1 MKRVTIPKPA
11 KDFLELNERE
21 KMSED
26 SVRLKVAAAM
36 PKDQGRGIVRLN
48 SDVRNHLGIRS
59 GDYVLLKGTRE
70 TVAVAWPSLKEDEVL
85 DMVRMDGLIRNNAGA
100 RLGEMV
106 EVSKTTV
113 PEATKVVL
121 APGQPVRFQQG
132 FENYVKQ
139 QIINKPITRGDVIL
153 ISSIGQGLQF
163 TATTVSPSKH
173 VRITPATAVEVLTK
187 PAKPED
193 VAIPDVT
200 YEDIGGLGKELTKIR
215 EMVELPMKSPEL
227 FKRLGISPPKGVLLH
242 GPPGTGKTLIAKAV
256 ANESGANFKVINGP
270 EIMSKFYGE
279 SEQKLRETFE
289 DAEKNA
295 PTIIFIDELDSIA
308 PKRAEVTGEVERR
321 VVAQLLALMDGLA
334 GRGQVIVIGASNRP
348 DDIDEALRRPGRFD
362 REIVI
367 GVPDKQGRLEILQI
381 HTRAMPLEE
390 DMDLERLAA
399 VTHGFVGADLSA
411 LAREAAMQALRRVL
425 PHVDPDTGDIPA
437 DVLSSLFV
445 TQADFDMALAEVSPS
460 ALREVL
466 VEKPNVRWEDVGG
479 LAKVKMQLREAVE
492 APLKHPEVFE
502 EMGIRTPKGVLL
514 FGPPGTGKTLLAK
527 AVATES
533 EANFISVRGPEIFN
547 KYVGES
553 EKAVREIFKKARQT
567 APCVLF
573 FDEIDAILGSR
584 GRRDDTGV
592 SQRIVNQ
599 FLAELDGMQTL
610 QNVLVI
616 GATNRAD
623 ILDPAVLRP
632 GRFDSVVFVPP
643 PDTDARLE
651 IFRVHTRNMPLANDV
666 SLEKLTDETEGF
678 SGADIEGLVR
688 EAAMAVVRD
697 EWKAKPVE
705 MKHFEEALKEVRPS
719 ISPEDVKRFL
729 TLADH
734 VKKRQPQKDLDL
746 PGYM

>member
-1 MKRVTIPKPA
+1 
-11 KDFLELNERE
+11 
-21 KMSED
+21 MSED

-59 GDYVLLKGTRE
+59 GDFVLLKGTKE

-106 EVSKTTV
+106 EISKTTV
-113 PEATKVVL
+113 PEATKIVL

-153 ISSIGQGLQF
+153 VSSIGQGLQF

-173 VRITPATAVEVLTK
+173 VRVTPATVVEVLTK
-187 PAKPED
+187 PAKPDEFI
-193 VAIPDVT
+193 IPDVT
-200 YEDIGGLGKELTKIR
+200 YEDIGGLGKELVKIR

-227 FKRLGISPPKGVLLH
+227 FKRLGISPPKGVLLM

-308 PKRAEVTGEVERR
+308 PKRADVTGEVERR
-321 VVAQLLALMDGLA
+321 VVAQLLALMDGLS

-381 HTRAMPLEE
+381 HTRSMPLEE
-390 DMDLERLAA
+390 DIDIERLSA
-399 VTHGFVGADLSA
+399 VTHGFVGADLNA

-425 PHVDPDTGDIPA
+425 PHIDPETGDIPA
-437 DVLSSLFV
+437 DVLNNLFV
-445 TQADFDMALAEVSPS
+445 TQADFDMALSDVSPS

-466 VEKPNVRWEDVGG
+466 VEKPNVQWDDVGG

-553 EKAVREIFKKARQT
+553 EKAVRDIFKMARQT
-567 APCVLF
+567 APCILF
-573 FDEIDAILGSR
+573 FDEIDAILSSR
-584 GRRDDTGV
+584 GQRDDTGV

-623 ILDPAVLRP
+623 ILDSAVLRP
-632 GRFDSVVFVPP
+632 GRFDGIVFVPP

-651 IFRVHTRNMPLANDV
+651 ILRVHTREMPLADDV
-666 SLEKLTDETEGF
+666 SLEKLADDTEGY

-688 EAAMAVVRD
+688 EAAMAAVRD
-697 EWKAKPVE
+697 DWKSKPVE
-705 MKHFEEALKEVRPS
+705 MKHFEEALGEVRPS
-719 ISPEDVKRFL
+719 ISPDDVKRFL
-729 TLADH
+729 ALAEQ
-734 VKKRQPQKDLDL
+734 VKKRQPRKDLDL

>member
-1 MKRVTIPKPA
+1 
-11 KDFLELNERE
+11 
-21 KMSED
+21 
-26 SVRLKVAAAM
+26 M

-59 GDYVLLKGTRE
+59 GDYVLLKGTKE

-85 DMVRMDGLIRNNAGA
+85 DMVRMDGLIRNNSGA
-100 RLGEMV
+100 RLGEMI
-106 EVSKTTV
+106 EISKTTI
-113 PEATKVVL
+113 PEATKIIL

-139 QIINKPITRGDVIL
+139 QMINKPITRGDVIL

-163 TATTVSPSKH
+163 TATTVSPRKH
-173 VRITPATAVEVLTK
+173 VRITPATVVEVLTK
-187 PAKPED
+187 PSKPED
-193 VAIPDVT
+193 VSFPDVT

-227 FKRLGISPPKGVLLH
+227 FKRLGITPPKGVLLM

-256 ANESGANFKVINGP
+256 ANESGANFKIINGP

-295 PTIIFIDELDSIA
+295 PSIIFIDELDSIA
-308 PKRAEVTGEVERR
+308 PKRADVTGEVERR

-334 GRGQVIVIGASNRP
+334 ARGQVIVIGASNRP

-367 GVPDKQGRLEILQI
+367 GVPDKKGRLEILQI

-390 DMDLERLAA
+390 DLDLERLAA

-425 PHVDPDTGDIPA
+425 PHIDPETGDIPA
-437 DVLSSLFV
+437 DILNSLFV
-445 TQADFDMALAEVSPS
+445 TQADFDMALSDVSPS
-460 ALREVL
+460 ALRELL

-492 APLKHPEVFE
+492 APLNHPEVFE

-533 EANFISVRGPEIFN
+533 EANFISIRGPEIFN

-553 EKAVREIFKKARQT
+553 EKAVREIFKKARQV

-573 FDEIDAILGSR
+573 FDEIDAILASR
-584 GRRDDTGV
+584 GQRDDTGV

-632 GRFDSVVFVPP
+632 GRFDGVIFVPP
-643 PDTDARLE
+643 PDTNARLE
-651 IFRVHTRNMPLANDV
+651 ILRVHTRAMPLADDV
-666 SLEKLTDETEGF
+666 SLEKLADGTEGF

-688 EAAMAVVRD
+688 EAAMAAVRD
-697 EWKAKPVE
+697 DWKAKPVE
-705 MKHFEEALKEVRPS
+705 MKHFEEALGEVRPS
-719 ISPEDVKRFL
+719 FSPDDVKRFL
-729 TLADH
+729 ALAEQ

>member
-1 MKRVTIPKPA
+1 
-11 KDFLELNERE
+11 
-21 KMSED
+21 MSEEV
-26 SVRLKVAAAM
+26 VRLKVAAAM

-48 SDVRNHLGIRS
+48 SDVRNHLEIRS
-59 GDYVLLKGTRE
+59 GDYVLLKGAKE

-106 EVSKTTV
+106 EVRKTNV
-113 PEATKVVL
+113 PEATRVVL
-121 APGQPVRFQQG
+121 APSQPVRFQQG

-139 QIINKPITRGDVIL
+139 QIINKPITRGDIIL

-163 TATTVSPSKH
+163 TATNVSPSKH
-173 VRITPATAVEVLTK
+173 IRVTPATQVEVLTK
-187 PAKPED
+187 PAKPEE
-193 VAIPDVT
+193 VMVPEVT
-200 YEDIGGLGKELTKIR
+200 YEDIGGLGKELVKIR

-227 FKRLGISPPKGVLLH
+227 FKRLGIAPPKGVLLH

-256 ANESGANFKVINGP
+256 ANESGASFKVINGP

-279 SEQKLRETFE
+279 SEQKLREAFE
-289 DAEKNA
+289 EAEKNA
-295 PTIIFIDELDSIA
+295 PSIIFIDELDSIA
-308 PKRAEVTGEVERR
+308 PKRADVTGEVERR

-381 HTRAMPLEE
+381 HTRSMPLEE
-390 DMDLERLAA
+390 DLDLERLAA
-399 VTHGFVGADLSA
+399 VTHGFVGADLAA
-411 LAREAAMQALRRVL
+411 LAREAAMQALRRAL
-425 PHVDPDTGDIPA
+425 PHVDPETGDIPA
-437 DVLSSLFV
+437 DILTNLYV
-445 TQADFDMALAEVSPS
+445 TRADFDMALADVSPS

-466 VEKPNVRWEDVGG
+466 VERPNIKWDDVGG
-479 LAKVKMQLREAVE
+479 LAKVKLQLREAVE
-492 APLKHPEVFE
+492 APLKHPDVFK

-567 APCVLF
+567 APCILF
-573 FDEIDAILGSR
+573 FDEIDAILSAR
-584 GRRDDTGV
+584 GMRDETGV

-632 GRFDSVVFVPP
+632 GRFDNVVFVPP
-643 PDTDARLE
+643 PDVDARLE
-651 IFRVHTRNMPLANDV
+651 IFKVHTRDMPLADDV
-666 SLEKLTDETEGF
+666 SLEKLADETEGF

-688 EAAMAVVRD
+688 EAAMAAVRSD
-697 EWKAKPVE
+697 WKPKPVS
-705 MKHFEEALKEVRPS
+705 MKHFKEAMNEVRPS
-719 ISPEDVKRFL
+719 ISSDDVNRFL
-729 TLADH
+729 ALAEQ
-734 VKKRQPQKDLDL
+734 VKKRQPQKTSDIL

>member
-1 MKRVTIPKPA
+1 
-11 KDFLELNERE
+11 
-21 KMSED
+21 MSEEV
-26 SVRLKVAAAM
+26 VRMKVAAAM

-48 SDVRNHLGIRS
+48 SDVRQHLGIRS
-59 GDYVLLKGTRE
+59 GDFVLLKGSKE
-70 TVAVAWPSLKEDEVL
+70 TVAVCWPSLKEDEVL

-106 EVSKTTV
+106 EVSKVTV
-113 PEATKVVL
+113 PEAARITI
-121 APGQPVRFQQG
+121 APSQPVRFQQG
-132 FENYVKQ
+132 FENYIKQ
-139 QIINKPITRGDVIL
+139 QLLNKPITRGDVIL
-153 ISSIGQGLQF
+153 ITSIGQGLQF
-163 TATTVSPSKH
+163 MATRVTPSKH
-173 VRITPATAVEVLTK
+173 VRVTASTQIEVLTQ
-187 PAKPED
+187 PAKPEEIT
-193 VAIPDVT
+193 VPDVT
-200 YEDIGGLGKELTKIR
+200 YEDIGGLNKEIQKIR

-227 FKRLGISPPKGVLLH
+227 FKRLGISPPKGVLLM

-256 ANESGANFKVINGP
+256 ANESGANFTTINGP

-279 SEQKLRETFE
+279 SEQKLRQTFE

-295 PTIIFIDELDSIA
+295 PSIIFIDELDSIA

-334 GRGQVIVIGASNRP
+334 GRGQVIVIGATNRP

-362 REIVI
+362 REITI

-390 DMDLERLAA
+390 GLELERLAA

-411 LAREAAMQALRRVL
+411 LAREAAMHALRRAL
-425 PHVDPDTGDIPA
+425 PHVDPETGDIPA
-437 DVLSSLFV
+437 DVLHELYV
-445 TQADFDMALAEVSPS
+445 TQADFDLALSEISPS

-466 VEKPNVRWEDVGG
+466 VEKPNVRWDDVGG

-492 APLKHPEVFE
+492 APLKHPDVFE
-502 EMGIRTPKGVLL
+502 EMGIRAPKGVLL

-573 FDEIDAILGSR
+573 FDEIDAIMTAR
-584 GRRDDTGV
+584 GQRDDTGV

-599 FLAELDGMQTL
+599 FLAEMDGMQAL
-610 QNVLVI
+610 QGVLVI

-623 ILDPAVLRP
+623 IVDPAVLRP

-643 PDTDARLE
+643 PDVEARHE
-651 IFRVHTRNMPLANDV
+651 ILAVHTKNMPQSKDVDLQKLAE
-666 SLEKLTDETEGF
+666 LTEGY
-678 SGADIEGLVR
+678 SGADIEGLCR
-688 EAAMAVVRD
+688 EAAMAAVRD
-697 EWKAKPVE
+697 DWKAKPVS
-705 MKHFEEALKEVRPS
+705 MSHFKAAMEEIRPS
-719 ISPEDVKRFL
+719 ISEQDLKRYQGQAEQVKR
-729 TLADH
+729 
-734 VKKRQPQKDLDL
+734 RQPGKDKDVL
-746 PGYM
+746 PGYL

>member
-1 MKRVTIPKPA
+1 
-11 KDFLELNERE
+11 
-21 KMSED
+21 MSED

-59 GDYVLLKGTRE
+59 GDYVLLKGTKE

-106 EVSKTTV
+106 DVNKTTI

-163 TATTVSPSKH
+163 TATAVSPSKH
-173 VRITPATAVEVLTK
+173 VRITPATVVEVLTK
-187 PAKPED
+187 PVKPED
-193 VAIPDVT
+193 VTIPKVT

-227 FKRLGISPPKGVLLH
+227 FKRLGISPPKGVLLM

-295 PTIIFIDELDSIA
+295 PAIIFIDELDSIA

-321 VVAQLLALMDGLA
+321 VVAQLLALMDGLSS
-334 GRGQVIVIGASNRP
+334 RGQVIVIGASNRAE
-348 DDIDEALRRPGRFD
+348 DIDEALRRPGRFD

-367 GVPDKQGRLEILQI
+367 GVPDKKGRLEILQI
-381 HTRAMPLEE
+381 HTRSMPLEE
-390 DMDLERLAA
+390 DIDLERLSS
-399 VTHGFVGADLSA
+399 VTHGFVGADLAA

-425 PHVDPDTGDIPA
+425 PHVDPETGDIPA
-437 DVLSSLFV
+437 DILGSLFV
-445 TQADFDMALAEVSPS
+445 TQADFDMALSDVSPS

-466 VEKPNVRWEDVGG
+466 VEKPNVKWEDVGG

-502 EMGIRTPKGVLL
+502 EMGIRTPKGVML

-567 APCVLF
+567 APCILF
-573 FDEIDAILGSR
+573 FDEIDAILSSR
-584 GRRDDTGV
+584 GRQDDTGV

-632 GRFDSVVFVPP
+632 GRFDGIVFVPP
-643 PDTDARLE
+643 PDRDARLE
-651 IFRVHTRNMPLANDV
+651 IFSVHTRKMPLADDV
-666 SLEKLTDETEGF
+666 DLEKL
-678 SGADIEGLVR
+678 AD
-688 EAAMAVVRD
+688 
-697 EWKAKPVE
+697 
-705 MKHFEEALKEVRPS
+705 
-719 ISPEDVKRFL
+719 
-729 TLADH
+729 
-734 VKKRQPQKDLDL
+734 
-746 PGYM
+746 

>member
-1 MKRVTIPKPA
+1 
-11 KDFLELNERE
+11 
-21 KMSED
+21 MSED
-26 SVRLKVAAAM
+26 IIRLKVAAAM

-48 SDVRNHLGIRS
+48 SDVRNHLGLRS
-59 GDYVLLKGTRE
+59 GDYVQLKGTKD
-70 TVAVAWPSLKEDEVL
+70 TVAICWPSLKEDEIL
-85 DMVRMDGLIRNNAGA
+85 DMVRMDGLIRTNAGV

-106 EVSKTTV
+106 EVRKATV
-113 PEATKVVL
+113 PEANRVVL
-121 APGQPVRFQQG
+121 APSQPVRFNPG
-132 FENYVKQ
+132 FDSYLKQ
-139 QIINKPITRGDVIL
+139 QILNRPVSRGDIIL
-153 ISSIGQGLQF
+153 ISTIGQGLQF
-163 TATTVSPSKH
+163 TVTQ
-173 VRITPATAVEVLTK
+173 ITPGKFGRVTSETNVEVLTK
-187 PAKPED
+187 PVKPEEIT
-193 VAIPDVT
+193 VPQVT
-200 YEDIGGLGKELTKIR
+200 YEDIGGLGKELVKIR
-215 EMVELPMKSPEL
+215 EMIELPMKSPEL
-227 FKRLGISPPKGVLLH
+227 FKRLGISPPKGVLLM
-242 GPPGTGKTLIAKAV
+242 GPPGTGKTLIAQAV

-279 SEQKLRETFE
+279 SEGKLRETFE

-295 PTIIFIDELDSIA
+295 PSIIFIDELDSIA

-334 GRGQVIVIGASNRP
+334 GRGQVIVIGATNRP

-362 REIVI
+362 REIFI
-367 GVPDKQGRLEILQI
+367 GVPDKKGRLEILQI
-381 HTRAMPLEE
+381 HTRSMPLE
-390 DMDLERLAA
+390 DGIDLEKLAA

-425 PHVDPDTGDIPA
+425 PHVDPETGDIPA
-437 DVLSSLFV
+437 DILSNLYV
-445 TQADFDMALAEVSPS
+445 TQSDFDMALGEVSPS

-466 VEKPNVRWEDVGG
+466 VEKPNIKWDDVGG
-479 LAKVKMQLREAVE
+479 LQKVKMQLREAVE
-492 APLKHPEVFE
+492 APIKYPEVFE

-573 FDEIDAILGSR
+573 FDEIDAILGTRSR
-584 GRRDDTGV
+584 SDDTGV

-599 FLAELDGMQTL
+599 FLAELDGMQSL

-632 GRFDSVVFVPP
+632 GRFDNVVFVPP
-643 PDTDARLE
+643 PDREARLQ
-651 IFRVHTRNMPLANDV
+651 IFQVHTRKMPLAKDV
-666 SLEKLTDETEGF
+666 KLEKLADLTDGF

-688 EAAMAVVRD
+688 EAAMAAVRG

-705 MKHFEEALKEVRPS
+705 MKHFEEALQETRPS
-719 ISPEDVKRFL
+719 ISPDDAKRFQE
-729 TLADH
+729 LAEL
-734 VKKRQPQKDLDL
+734 VKKRQPQKSGDV
-746 PGYM
+746 PPSYI

>member
-1 MKRVTIPKPA
+1 VI
-11 KDFLELNERE
+11 E
-21 KMSED
+21 MSED
-26 SVRLKVAAAM
+26 IVRLKVAAAM

-48 SDVRNHLGIRS
+48 SDVRQHLGIRS
-59 GDYVLLKGTRE
+59 GDFVLLKGNKE
-70 TVAVAWPSLKEDEVL
+70 TVAVCWPSLKEDEVL

-106 EVSKTTV
+106 EVSKVTV
-113 PEATKVVL
+113 PEANRVTL
-121 APGQPVRFQQG
+121 APSQPVRFQQG
-132 FENYVKQ
+132 FENYIKQ
-139 QIINKPITRGDVIL
+139 QILNKPITRGDVIL

-163 TATTVSPSKH
+163 TATRASPSKH
-173 VRITPATAVEVLTK
+173 VRITPATEIEVLTQ

-193 VAIPDVT
+193 VTVPDVT
-200 YEDIGGLGKELTKIR
+200 YEDIGGLGKEIQKIR

-227 FKRLGISPPKGVLLH
+227 FKRLGISPPKGVLLM

-256 ANESGANFKVINGP
+256 ANESGANFKNINGP

-279 SEQKLRETFE
+279 SEQKLRQTFE
-289 DAEKNA
+289 EAEKNA
-295 PTIIFIDELDSIA
+295 PSIIFIDELDSIA
-308 PKRAEVTGEVERR
+308 PKRADVTGEVERR
-321 VVAQLLALMDGLA
+321 VVAQLLSLMDGLA
-334 GRGQVIVIGASNRP
+334 GRGQVIVIGATNRP

-362 REIVI
+362 REITI

-381 HTRAMPLEE
+381 HTRSMPLEE
-390 DMDLERLAA
+390 GMGIERLAA
-399 VTHGFVGADLSA
+399 VTHGFVGADLAA
-411 LAREAAMQALRRVL
+411 LAREAAMHALRRAL
-425 PHVDPDTGDIPA
+425 PHVDPETGDIPA
-437 DVLSSLFV
+437 DVLQSLYV
-445 TQADFDMALAEVSPS
+445 TQADFDMALAEISPS

-466 VEKPNVRWEDVGG
+466 VEKPNVRWDDVGG

-502 EMGIRTPKGVLL
+502 EMGIRAPKGVLL

-573 FDEIDAILGSR
+573 FDEIDAIMTAR
-584 GRRDDTGV
+584 GQRDDTGV

-599 FLAELDGMQTL
+599 FLAEMDGMQAL
-610 QNVLVI
+610 QGVLVI

-623 ILDPAVLRP
+623 IVDPAVLRP

-643 PDTDARLE
+643 PDNAARRE
-651 IFRVHTRNMPLANDV
+651 ILAVHTKKMPLAKDV
-666 SLEKLTDETEGF
+666 NLDKLAELTEGY
-678 SGADIEGLVR
+678 SGADIEGLCR
-688 EAAMAVVRD
+688 EAAMAAVRD
-697 EWKAKPVE
+697 EWKAKPVA
-705 MKHFEEALKEVRPS
+705 MKHFEAAMEEVRPS
-719 ISPEDVKRFL
+719 ISPDDMKRYEGVAEL
-729 TLADH
+729 
-734 VKKRQPQKDLDL
+734 VKKRQPQKQSDVL
-746 PGYM
+746 PGYL

>member
-1 MKRVTIPKPA
+1 
-11 KDFLELNERE
+11 
-21 KMSED
+21 MSDD
-26 SVRLKVAAAM
+26 SVRLKVAAAL

-48 SDVRNHLGIRS
+48 SDVRQHLSVRS
-59 GDYVLLKGTRE
+59 GDYVLLKGQKE
-70 TVAVAWPSLKEDEVL
+70 TVAICWPSLKEDEVL
-85 DMVRMDGLIRNNAGA
+85 DMVRMDGLIRNNAGVK
-100 RLGEMV
+100 LGEMV
-106 EVSKTTV
+106 EVSKVNVT
-113 PEATKVVL
+113 EATRVVL
-121 APGQPVRFQQG
+121 APSQPVRFQQG
-132 FENYVKQ
+132 FEDYIKQ
-139 QIINKPITRGDVIL
+139 QIINKPLTRGDIIL
-153 ISSIGQGLQF
+153 IASIGQGLQF
-163 TATTVSPSKH
+163 YATSVAPGKH
-173 VRITPATAVEVLTK
+173 VRVIPETKLEVMTQ
-187 PAKPED
+187 PAKPEEIS
-193 VAIPDVT
+193 VPQVT
-200 YEDIGGLGKELTKIR
+200 YEDIGGLNKEIQKIR

-256 ANESGANFKVINGP
+256 ANESGANFKTINGP

-279 SEQKLRETFE
+279 SEQKLRQMFE

-295 PTIIFIDELDSIA
+295 PSIIFIDELDSIA

-334 GRGQVIVIGASNRP
+334 GRGQVIVIGATNRV
-348 DDIDEALRRPGRFD
+348 DDVDEALRRPGRFD
-362 REIVI
+362 REIEI
-367 GVPDKQGRLEILQI
+367 GVPDKKGRLEILQI
-381 HTRAMPLEE
+381 HTRSMPLEE
-390 DMDLERLAA
+390 GMDMKKLAGL
-399 VTHGFVGADLSA
+399 THGFVGADLSA
-411 LAREAAMQALRRVL
+411 LAREAAMHALRRAL
-425 PHVDPDTGDIPA
+425 PFVDPETGDIPP
-437 DVLSSLFV
+437 DILRDLFV
-445 TQADFDMALAEVSPS
+445 THADFDLALAEISPS

-466 VEKPNVRWEDVGG
+466 VEKPNVKWDDVGG
-479 LAKVKMQLREAVE
+479 LHKVKAQLREAVE

-533 EANFISVRGPEIFN
+533 EANFISIRGPEIFN

-573 FDEIDAILGSR
+573 FDEIDAIVSVR
-584 GRRDDTGV
+584 GMQDNTGV

-632 GRFDSVVFVPP
+632 GRFDNVLFVPP
-643 PDTDARLE
+643 PDNDARVE
-651 IFRVHTRNMPLANDV
+651 ILQVHTKKMPLDADV
-666 SLEKLTDETEGF
+666 NLAKLAELTEGY

-688 EAAMAVVRD
+688 EAAMAAVRD
-697 EWKAKPVE
+697 DWKPKPVSL
-705 MKHFEEALKEVRPS
+705 KHFEEAMKEIRPS
-719 ISPEDVKRFL
+719 ISPDDLKRYQ
-729 TLADH
+729 TLAES
-734 VKKRQPQKDLDL
+734 VLKRQPKKKDDLL

>member
-1 MKRVTIPKPA
+1 
-11 KDFLELNERE
+11 
-21 KMSED
+21 MSEET
-26 SVRLKVAAAM
+26 VRLKVAAAM

-59 GDYVLLKGTRE
+59 GDYVLLNGQKE
-70 TVAVAWPSLKEDEVL
+70 TVAVVWPSLKEDEVL

-113 PEATKVVL
+113 PEATRVVL
-121 APGQPVRFQQG
+121 APNQPVRFQQG

-139 QIINKPITRGDVIL
+139 QIINKPITRGDIIL
-153 ISSIGQGLQF
+153 VASIGQGLQF
-163 TATTVSPSKH
+163 TATNVSPTKH
-173 VRITPATAVEVLTK
+173 VRVTPSTNVEVLTK

-193 VAIPDVT
+193 VTIPDVT
-200 YEDIGGLGKELTKIR
+200 YEDIGGLGKELVKIR

-227 FKRLGISPPKGVLLH
+227 FKRLGIAPPKGVLLH

-256 ANESGANFKVINGP
+256 ANESGASFRVINGP

-279 SEQKLRETFE
+279 SEGKLREAFE
-289 DAEKNA
+289 EAEKNA
-295 PTIIFIDELDSIA
+295 PSIIFIDELDSIA
-308 PKRAEVTGEVERR
+308 PKRADVTGEVERR
-321 VVAQLLALMDGLA
+321 VVAQLLSLMDGLA

-362 REIVI
+362 REIVV
-367 GVPDKQGRLEILQI
+367 GVPDKKGRLEILQI
-381 HTRAMPLEE
+381 HTRSMPLEE
-390 DMDLERLAA
+390 GLDIERLAA
-399 VTHGFVGADLSA
+399 VTHGFVGADLAA
-411 LAREAAMQALRRVL
+411 LAREAAMQALRRAL

-437 DVLSSLFV
+437 DVLTNLYV
-445 TQADFDMALAEVSPS
+445 TQADFDMALGEVAPS

-466 VEKPNVRWEDVGG
+466 VEKPNVKWEDVGG

-492 APLKHPEVFE
+492 APLKHPDVFE

-553 EKAVREIFKKARQT
+553 EKAVRDIFKKARQT

-584 GRRDDTGV
+584 GKRDDTGV

-632 GRFDSVVFVPP
+632 GRFDNVVFVPP
-643 PDTDARLE
+643 PDVDARLE
-651 IFRVHTRNMPLANDV
+651 IFKVHTRDMPLADDV
-666 SLEKLTDETEGF
+666 SLEKLADDTEGF

-688 EAAMAVVRD
+688 EAAMAAVRGD
-697 EWKAKPVE
+697 WKAKPVE
-705 MKHFEEALKEVRPS
+705 MKHFKEAMNEVRPS
-719 ISPEDVKRFL
+719 MSPDDVKRFL
-729 TLADH
+729 ELADM
-734 VKKRQPQKDLDL
+734 VKKRQPQKSSDIL

>member
-1 MKRVTIPKPA
+1 
-11 KDFLELNERE
+11 
-21 KMSED
+21 MSEET
-26 SVRLKVAAAM
+26 VRLKVAAAM

-48 SDVRNHLGIRS
+48 SDVRNHLGLRS
-59 GDYVLLKGTRE
+59 GDFVLLKGQKE
-70 TVAVAWPSLKEDEVL
+70 TVAVVWPSLKEDEVL
-85 DMVRMDGLIRNNAGA
+85 DMVRMDGLIRSNAGA

-113 PEATKVVL
+113 PEAARVVL
-121 APGQPVRFQQG
+121 APNQPVRFQQG

-139 QIINKPITRGDVIL
+139 QIINKPITRGDIIL
-153 ISSIGQGLQF
+153 IASIGQGLQF
-163 TATTVSPSKH
+163 TATNVSPTKH
-173 VRITPATAVEVLTK
+173 VRVTPSTNVEVLTK

-193 VAIPDVT
+193 VTVPDVT
-200 YEDIGGLGKELTKIR
+200 YEDIGGLGKELVKIR

-227 FKRLGISPPKGVLLH
+227 FKRLGIAPPKGVLLH

-256 ANESGANFKVINGP
+256 ANESGASFRVINGP

-279 SEQKLRETFE
+279 SEGKLREAFE
-289 DAEKNA
+289 EAEKNA
-295 PTIIFIDELDSIA
+295 PSIIFIDELDSIA
-308 PKRAEVTGEVERR
+308 PKRADVTGEVERR
-321 VVAQLLALMDGLA
+321 VVAQLLSLMDGLA

-381 HTRAMPLEE
+381 HTRSMPLEE
-390 DMDLERLAA
+390 GLDIERLAA
-399 VTHGFVGADLSA
+399 VTHGFVGADLAA
-411 LAREAAMQALRRVL
+411 LAREAAMQALRRAL
-425 PHVDPDTGDIPA
+425 PHVDPETGDIPA
-437 DVLSSLFV
+437 DVLTNLYV
-445 TQADFDMALAEVSPS
+445 TQADFDMALGEVAPS

-466 VEKPNVRWEDVGG
+466 VEKPNVKWEDVGG

-492 APLKHPEVFE
+492 APLKHPDVFE

-553 EKAVREIFKKARQT
+553 EKAVRDIFKKARQT

-584 GRRDDTGV
+584 GKRDDTGV

-632 GRFDSVVFVPP
+632 GRFDNVVFVPP
-643 PDTDARLE
+643 PDVDARLE
-651 IFRVHTRNMPLANDV
+651 IFKVHTRDMPLADDV
-666 SLEKLTDETEGF
+666 SLEKLADDTEGF

-688 EAAMAVVRD
+688 EAAMAAVRGD
-697 EWKAKPVE
+697 WKAKPVG
-705 MKHFEEALKEVRPS
+705 MKHFKEAMNEVRPS
-719 ISPEDVKRFL
+719 MSPDDVKRFL
-729 TLADH
+729 ELADM
-734 VKKRQPQKDLDL
+734 VKKRQPQKSSDIL

>member
-1 MKRVTIPKPA
+1 
-11 KDFLELNERE
+11 
-21 KMSED
+21 
-26 SVRLKVAAAM
+26 M

-59 GDYVLLKGTRE
+59 GDYVFLKGSKE

-100 RLGEMV
+100 RLGEMI
-106 EVSKTTV
+106 EISKTTI
-113 PEATKVVL
+113 PEATKIVL

-139 QIINKPITRGDVIL
+139 QLINKPITRGDVIL

-173 VRITPATAVEVLTK
+173 VRITPATVVEVLTK

-193 VAIPDVT
+193 VSFPDVT

-227 FKRLGISPPKGVLLH
+227 FKRLGITPPKGVLLM

-256 ANESGANFKVINGP
+256 ANESGANFKIINGP

-295 PTIIFIDELDSIA
+295 PSIIFIDELDSIA

-321 VVAQLLALMDGLA
+321 IVAQLLALMDGLA
-334 GRGQVIVIGASNRP
+334 ARGQVIVIGASNRP

-367 GVPDKQGRLEILQI
+367 GVPDKKGRLEILQI

-390 DMDLERLAA
+390 DLDLERLAA

-411 LAREAAMQALRRVL
+411 LAREAAMRALRRVL
-425 PHVDPDTGDIPA
+425 PHVDPDTGDIPT
-437 DVLSSLFV
+437 DILNTLFV
-445 TQADFDMALAEVSPS
+445 TQADFDMALADVFPS

-492 APLKHPEVFE
+492 APLNHPEVFE

-553 EKAVREIFKKARQT
+553 EKAVREIFKKARQV

-573 FDEIDAILGSR
+573 FDEIDAILSSR
-584 GRRDDTGV
+584 SQRDDTGV

-632 GRFDSVVFVPP
+632 GRFDGVIFVPP
-643 PDTDARLE
+643 PDTEARLE
-651 IFRVHTRNMPLANDV
+651 ILRVHTREMPLADDV
-666 SLEKLTDETEGF
+666 SIEKLADETEGF

-688 EAAMAVVRD
+688 EAAMAAVRD
-697 EWKAKPVE
+697 DWKAKPVE
-705 MKHFEEALKEVRPS
+705 MKHFAEALEEVRPS
-719 ISPEDVKRFL
+719 ISPDDLKRFL
-729 TLADH
+729 ALAKQ
-734 VKKRQPQKDLDL
+734 VKKRQPQKTEDL